1 MLDFIGTII
10 VTGVM
15 VMNINAVVSSL
26 ALSPARQIAAALAV
40 GLWAGLA
47 AASANAGLLTV
58 IRPFPY
64 IGLFVAFPI
73 AIVAVLMALS
83 QTWRAALLRLPTPLL
98 VGLNVS
104 RIFGAFFLLLAAA
117 GRLSGPFPFSAGG
130 GDIITGALALPVIWL
145 ASRRPQVGHTLMVGW
160 NLFGALDL
168 VLALIFGVT
177 SAQNSPLQIFDA
189 GIGSAA
195 VQMLPWSLIPTVLVP
210 FYLVLH
216 GIVFVQLRQ
225 AAKDRARSIDPARI
239 SAVGAG
245 SPA

>member
-10 VTGVM
+10 VVGVM
-15 VMNINAVVSSL
+15 VANINAVVSSL
-26 ALSPARQIAAALAV
+26 ALSPARRIAAALAA
-40 GLWAGLA
+40 GLWIGLA
-47 AASANAGLLTV
+47 AASAHVGLLAV
-58 IRPFPY
+58 ARPFPY

-73 AIVAVLMALS
+73 AVVAVLMALS

-104 RIFGAFFLLLAAA
+104 RVAGALFLLLAVA
-117 GRLSGPFPFSAGG
+117 GRLSGPFPFSAGW

-145 ASRRPQVGHTLMVGW
+145 ASRRPHVGHSLMMGW
-160 NLFGALDL
+160 NLFGTLDL

-177 SAQNSPLQIFDA
+177 SAQNSPLQIFDV
-189 GIGSAA
+189 GVGSTA

-225 AAKDRARSIDPARI
+225 AAKNQGRSIDPARI
-239 SAVGAG
+239 SAAGAE